1 MFKPDKHSVN
11 ILSAAGF
18 FFFFF
23 LLRFGGGD
31 LALPKRF
38 VLIGDVLYH
47 YFLLFWINTNIN
59 KYSL

>member
-47 YFLLFWINTNIN
+47 YFLLF
-59 KYSL
+59 